1 MKPKPQSSPDPSIVK
16 NLMELSKGKD
26 FKTLEK
32 RLDEQ
37 LKVYPNSTLLL
48 NLKGTTLA
56 SLNRFEESI
65 ESFKSALENP
75 ENPEMIFNN
84 IGVSEI
90 KLNRLEESLK
100 SFESAIEINP
110 NYYQAHFNSATA
122 YRGKGELNEAIKSYD
137 RALEINPEYA
147 KGLAYK
153 SLSLKNLGNFEEA
166 IRTAKESIRVRPD
179 YGMAHR
185 HLSSMLNY
193 SEKNNSHILEMES
206 AYKEESTN
214 QEDRMHIAFGL
225 GKAYEDLRD
234 YEKAFSFLQ
243 EGNRI
248 HRGSIDYSTE
258 SRLKSFTLLKENFS
272 KDFFDNYKSLSTQGE
287 KMIFIIGMPR
297 SGTSLVEQ
305 IISSHSRVY
314 GAGER
319 RFLKEA
325 VDFGIPP
332 INGVPFPQNIT
343 LHDPKVFD
351 IVGLNYLKLIEKL
364 EKDEGRLVIDKM
376 PYNFMYVGVLSCALP
391 KAKII
396 LCERDPLDNCFSIYK
411 QKFGLGNAFAYSLK
425 EIGEYYNLYR
435 NLTSHWKSVFPNK
448 MLTMKYE
455 DIISDQ
461 EKMSKTM
468 INFCGLDWEEECL
481 SFHSNKRE
489 VHTASAVQVRK
500 PIYKTSVKLSEKYK
514 NNLNPL
520 MDELSKGEKNEN

>member
-1 MKPKPQSSPDPSIVK
+1 MKPKPQSNPDPSTIK
-16 NLMELSKGKD
+16 NLMELNKAKD
-26 FKTLEK
+26 FNVLDK

-37 LKVYPNSTLLL
+37 LKLYPSSTLLN

-56 SLNRFEESI
+56 SLNKFEESI
-65 ESFKSALENP
+65 ESFNSALENS

-84 IGVSEI
+84 IGVSQI
-90 KLNRLEESLK
+90 KLNRLEEALD
-100 SFESAIEINP
+100 SFRSAIEINP
-110 NYYQAHFNSATA
+110 NHYQAHFNSATA
-122 YRGKGELNEAIKSYD
+122 YRGKGEIKEAIKSYD
-137 RALEINPEYA
+137 LALEINPEYA
-147 KGLAYK
+147 KGLCYK

-166 IRTAKESIRVRPD
+166 ISTAKESIRVKPN
-179 YGMAHR
+179 YGIAHR
-185 HLSSMLNY
+185 HLSSMLDY
-193 SEKNNSHILEMES
+193 SEKNNSHLLEMES
-206 AYKEESTN
+206 VYAEELTS

-225 GKAYEDLRD
+225 GKAYEDLGEF
-234 YEKAFSFLQ
+234 EKAFSFLQ

-258 SRLKSFTLLKENFS
+258 SRLKPFTLLKKNFS

-319 RFLKEA
+319 RFLKEV
-325 VDFGIPP
+325 VDLGIPP
-332 INGVPFPQNIT
+332 IDGVPFPKNIT

-411 QKFGLGNAFAYSLK
+411 QKFGLGNEFAYSLK

-435 NLTSHWKSVFPNK
+435 DLTSHWKSVLPKK

-461 EKMSKTM
+461 EKMSK
-468 INFCGLDWEEECL
+468 ILIEFCGLDWEEECL
-481 SFHSNKRE
+481 SFHSNRRE

-520 MDELSKGEKNEN
+520 MKELNRGENNEN

>member
-16 NLMELSKGKD
+16 NLMELSTGKD
-26 FKTLEK
+26 FKVLEK

-272 KDFFDNYKSLSTQGE
+272 KDFFDNYNSLSTQGE

-364 EKDEGRLVIDKM
+364 EKDD
-376 PYNFMYVGVLSCALP
+376 
-391 KAKII
+391 
-396 LCERDPLDNCFSIYK
+396 
-411 QKFGLGNAFAYSLK
+411 
-425 EIGEYYNLYR
+425 
-435 NLTSHWKSVFPNK
+435 
-448 MLTMKYE
+448 
-455 DIISDQ
+455 
-461 EKMSKTM
+461 
-468 INFCGLDWEEECL
+468 
-481 SFHSNKRE
+481 
-489 VHTASAVQVRK
+489 
-500 PIYKTSVKLSEKYK
+500 
-514 NNLNPL
+514 
-520 MDELSKGEKNEN
+520 